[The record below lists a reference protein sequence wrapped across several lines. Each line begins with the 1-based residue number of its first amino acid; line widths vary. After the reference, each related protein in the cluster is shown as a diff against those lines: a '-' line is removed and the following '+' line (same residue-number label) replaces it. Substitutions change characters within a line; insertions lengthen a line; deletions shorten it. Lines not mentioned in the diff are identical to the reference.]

1 MKRAACVAGLALLAV
16 AAVETAAQT
25 EIRPPRNYTL
35 TNARIVVAPG
45 RTIEQGVVVV
55 RDGRITAV
63 GAGVQVP
70 DGGLTLDLSGHTVY
84 PGFIDPAVSRGLPV
98 IAGGGRGGG
107 GGGGGRG
114 GVADVSGEQ
123 PELSPARAAAD
134 VWAPAQSDLDELR
147 AAGITI
153 AGLAFEGG
161 IFPGRVSV
169 VAVRDSDPGRRVL
182 RSPVAQQI
190 EFGRNTRGYP
200 GTYIGALAYIE
211 QSFLD
216 AHHDARVQ
224 AAFER
229 NPATAP
235 TPTYDSEHR
244 ALQPAAAGQ
253 MPAWIAA
260 STVREIQRHTE
271 LARLASLTNFVLVGV
286 QEGYRVPDQ
295 IGAIGRPVILSL
307 DFPAPRQVT
316 GRPFELRVAPV
327 SGEDRAAADADSATA
342 REVRSNAA
350 RLISAGVPVALSSR
364 GIAPAQFL
372 ARVRTVVEEGLPADD
387 ALRALTQVPARL
399 LGIEAAAGTIE
410 VGKLANLVVVQGDL
424 FAKDNRIRQ
433 VFVEGER
440 YVIPEPAPAG
450 GRGGRGAG
458 PGGASAAGEWAG
470 EMEGPA
476 GMMSFTLT
484 LQQEGTALTGTLSSE
499 MGPVALRG
507 EQNGDDI
514 ALRGTAAPPGMA
526 AMEITITAR
535 VAGDQIR
542 GTLDAAGMATIPF
555 NARRRGP
562 GAAWDGGR

>member
-1 MKRAACVAGLALLAV
+1 MKRAACVAGLALLAG
-16 AAVETAAQT
+16 AAVGAAAQT

-63 GAGVQVP
+63 GAAVQAT
-70 DGGLTLDLSGHTVY
+70 DGGLTIDLSGHTVY
-84 PGFIDPAVSRGLPV
+84 PGFIDAAVSRGLPA
-98 IAGGGRGGG
+98 IAGAGRG

-114 GVADVSGEQ
+114 GGADEGGEQ

-134 VWAPAQSDLDELR
+134 VWAPTQADLNDLR

-169 VAVRDSDPGRRVL
+169 IAVRDSDPGRRVL

-216 AHHDARVQ
+216 AQYDARVQ
-224 AAFER
+224 AAFEK

-235 TPTYDSEHR
+235 TPSYDSEHR
-244 ALQPAAAGQ
+244 ALQPAVSGQ

-260 STVREIQRHTE
+260 SNVREIQRHTE

-295 IGAIGRPVILSL
+295 LRALGRPIIASL
-307 DFPAPRQVT
+307 DYPAPRQVS

-327 SGEDRAAADADSATA
+327 SGEDSVGAEADSAAA
-342 REVRSNAA
+342 RETRGNAQ
-350 RLISAGVPVALSSR
+350 RLIAAGVPVALSSR
-364 GIAPAQFL
+364 GITPAQFL
-372 ARVRTVVEEGLPADD
+372 ARVRTAVEEGLPADD

-410 VGKLANLVVVQGDL
+410 VGKLANLLVVQGDV

-440 YVIPEPAPAG
+440 YIIPEPAPASG

-458 PGGASAAGEWAG
+458 PGGATAVGEWAG

-476 GMMSFTLT
+476 GMMAFTLT
-484 LQQEGTALTGTLSSE
+484 LQQEGTELTGQLSTE

-507 EQNGDDI
+507 EQSGDEI

-562 GAAWDGGR
+562 GDAREGGR